1 MDKIEKKK
9 KDKFNEIIMISKIT
23 IFPRSVEFQASIMY
37 TQEDLAFFNTFE
49 PQINLVWP
57 WKIFVVALAG
67 SRNIYCTISEPS
79 SENWFSHTLH
89 ALQSGC

>member
-37 TQEDLAFFNTFE
+37 TQEDLAVFQYIWTANKFS
-49 PQINLVWP
+49 L
-57 WKIFVVALAG
+57 ALEDICG
-67 SRNIYCTISEPS
+67 C
-79 SENWFSHTLH
+79 FSW
-89 ALQSGC
+89 Q